1 MDPRECDERKF
12 KQRHTQA
19 LLDKAYDE
27 IVSSQLE
34 RLKSKKSY
42 TENDEDAY
50 RLILEADRD
59 CAAKK
64 RRKVM
69 SAEHEELARTTGLS
83 GHVVALMASGDHDN
97 SDSDDASRKRH
108 HKKKSRRR
116 TYDSDQDDSLGCV
129 QRRLAKKSIS

>member
-1 MDPRECDERKF
+1 MDPRERDKRKF

-50 RLILEADRD
+50 RLELEADRD
-59 CAAKK
+59 RAAKK

-83 GHVVALMASGDHDN
+83 VPSWRRGITIIRIVMMQAENATTKE
-97 SDSDDASRKRH
+97 SR
-108 HKKKSRRR
+108 
-116 TYDSDQDDSLGCV
+116 
-129 QRRLAKKSIS
+129 